1 MLAGD
6 WREAA
11 ADAFDVD
18 DEDCALESELVDGN
32 TRLTVTGVSAHA
44 SVPEKGKNAAKM
56 LVHVLAKL
64 GIGGAPIALLDE
76 AAAASLRARIWALR
90 AATRFPAR

>member
-1 MLAGD
+1 MIAGD

-11 ADAFDVD
+11 ADAFDVE
-18 DEDCALESELVDGN
+18 DEDCALESELVGGD

-64 GIGGAPIALLDE
+64 GIGGAD
-76 AAAASLRARIWALR
+76 R
-90 AATRFPAR
+90 AAG